1 MNSRVHWY
9 HIFRPIPK
17 SSNVKLLGTNFIRSK
32 KMIVVTKNVKH
43 VRRGGKLGKPRNQ
56 SRLGG
61 TGYRV
66 SSEVLLLGFIA
77 SGAPIRTRGMSRH
90 VEAEAKNA
98 VLCRT
103 RFFGCGGT
111 LELETL
117 ETYRDFA
124 SNFSDPRPFRI
135 QNAAN
140 ICTILCPETFRAVGP
155 RWQFGQL
162 FVVPTSRGRESQW
175 MPSSLAKSFDTD
187 WLLGQMKNNWTHS
200 IS

>member
-1 MNSRVHWY
+1 
-9 HIFRPIPK
+9 
-17 SSNVKLLGTNFIRSK
+17 
-32 KMIVVTKNVKH
+32 MIVVTKNVKH
-43 VRRGGKLGKPRNQ
+43 VRSGGKLGKPRNQ

-111 LELETL
+111 LELETYRL
-117 ETYRDFA
+117 IETLLPISVIQGLSEFRTLQTFA
-124 SNFSDPRPFRI
+124 EFFVQKLFEQWVPGGSLGSFL
-135 QNAAN
+135 
-140 ICTILCPETFRAVGP
+140 LCPLRGAGSPNGCRATGIIQ
-155 RWQFGQL
+155 RQNQLWFGQQMTQTDCWGRWIGL
-162 FVVPTSRGRESQW
+162 IAVIATTKASRE
-175 MPSSLAKSFDTD
+175 
-187 WLLGQMKNNWTHS
+187 
-200 IS
+200 